1 MIEDGSIM
9 ENEIN
14 IQSEPTSRSTTVPTK
29 IMIKLQKQLQPGEV
43 IEFSLRSIVG
53 SHTEGAF
60 GGVKPGLSFGSDRS
74 GNVQNDQL
82 GHPWMIIT
90 NQKLFLVSKGLI
102 SFETRT
108 FRFDQISS
116 VEMQQGILSDK
127 LVIKGMGVSEV
138 WEFRRGLRQ
147 WTVKAATYLQEKINK
162 VLRAKSVAV
171 ASTSATVIPVSVVMP
186 AAPQPLETADDQNP
200 MEVLKRRLANGEIT
214 SEEYERLK
222 TIIN

>member
-1 MIEDGSIM
+1 MMENDSFM

-14 IQSEPTSRSTTVPTK
+14 IQSEPASRSTTLPTR

-90 NQKLFLVSKGLI
+90 NQKLFLVSKGLM

-147 WTVKAATYLQEKINK
+147 WTVKAATYLQEKIN
-162 VLRAKSVAV
+162 RAIHTKTVA
-171 ASTSATVIPVSVVMP
+171 ANPTPATIVPVSVVIPAPAQP
-186 AAPQPLETADDQNP
+186 AATVGQSVP
-200 MEVLKRRLANGEIT
+200 MEVLKSRLANGEIT
-214 SEEYERLK
+214 PEEYERLK
-222 TIIN
+222 AMIN

>member
-1 MIEDGSIM
+1 M

-14 IQSEPTSRSTTVPTK
+14 IQSEPTSRSTTIPTR

-60 GGVKPGLSFGSDRS
+60 GGVRPGLSFGSDRS

-127 LVIKGMGVSEV
+127 LLIKGMGVSEV

-147 WTVKAATYLQEKINK
+147 WTVKAATYLQEKINR
-162 VLRAKSVAV
+162 VLHAKSVSA
-171 ASTSATVIPVSVVMP
+171 TPNSATVIPVSVVMP
-186 AAPQPLETADDQNP
+186 APPQPAENADDKNP

-222 TIIN
+222 KIIN

>member
-1 MIEDGSIM
+1 M

-14 IQSEPTSRSTTVPTK
+14 IQSEPTSRSTTIPTR

-60 GGVKPGLSFGSDRS
+60 GGVRPGLSFGSDRS

-127 LVIKGMGVSEV
+127 LLIKGMGVSEV

-147 WTVKAATYLQEKINK
+147 WTVKAATYLQEKINM
-162 VLRAKSVAV
+162 VLHAKSVA
-171 ASTSATVIPVSVVMP
+171 ATPNSATVIPVSVVMP
-186 AAPQPLETADDQNP
+186 TAPQPAETADDKNP

-222 TIIN
+222 SIIN

>member
-1 MIEDGSIM
+1 MMENGSTM

-14 IQSEPTSRSTTVPTK
+14 IQSEPTSRSTTLPTR

-90 NQKLFLVSKGLI
+90 NQKLFLVSKGLM

-127 LVIKGMGVSEV
+127 LVIKGIGVSEV

-147 WTVKAATYLQEKINK
+147 WTVKAATYLQEKIN
-162 VLRAKSVAV
+162 RAVHAKAV
-171 ASTSATVIPVSVVMP
+171 AAAPATATVIPVSVVVPVTSQP
-186 AAPQPLETADDQNP
+186 ASTPEKSDP
-200 MEVLKRRLANGEIT
+200 MEDLKRRLANGEIT

-222 TIIN
+222 MIMN

>member
-1 MIEDGSIM
+1 M

-14 IQSEPTSRSTTVPTK
+14 IQSEPTSRSTTIPTR

-43 IEFSLRSIVG
+43 VEFSLRSIVG

-74 GNVQNDQL
+74 GNVHNDQL

-90 NQKLFLVSKGLI
+90 NQKLFLVSKGFI

-127 LVIKGMGVSEV
+127 IIINGMGVSEV

-147 WTVKAATYLQEKINK
+147 WTVKAATYLQGKIN
-162 VLRAKSVAV
+162 RAVHAKAV
-171 ASTSATVIPVSVVMP
+171 AATPAATVVPVSVVVP
-186 AAPQPLETADDQNP
+186 VSQAPVATAEKSDP
-200 MEVLKRRLANGEIT
+200 MEDLKRRLANGEIT
-214 SEEYERLK
+214 SEEFERLK
-222 TIIN
+222 AIIN